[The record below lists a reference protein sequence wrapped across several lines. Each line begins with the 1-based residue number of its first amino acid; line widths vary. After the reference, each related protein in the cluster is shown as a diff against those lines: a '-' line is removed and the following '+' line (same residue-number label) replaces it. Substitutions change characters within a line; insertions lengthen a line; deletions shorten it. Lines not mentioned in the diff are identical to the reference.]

1 MKKKL
6 IQLDHITKKY
16 GNQTIL
22 DDLNLYINENEF
34 EVEVLKEDGVVVVDF
49 SAAWCGPCKMMAP
62 ILEQVQDKI
71 KDVKIIK
78 VDVDE
83 NPNLADEYEVRNIP
97 TIKVFKEGEVVSTK
111 VGFLPKA
118 SLIEMIEKTL

>member
-1 MKKKL
+1 MIK
-6 IQLDHITKKY
+6 
-16 GNQTIL
+16 
-22 DDLNLYINENEF
+22 YINENEF

-71 KDVKIIK
+71 KNVKIIK